1 MKLLSRSFGE
11 QLNLNAETE
20 IPLAATDAPR
30 PAYRGEIA
38 RQAGMLFSAQ
48 TGAKIAGLLASLIQ
62 ARFMAP
68 AEMGRFAFCLAVIM
82 VAGNFFDFGVFS
94 AGARVLA
101 LEQDSENQRRSLGAL
116 VLMTAVLSLAFSIF
130 IAIASVPIDLL
141 FGKDVRW
148 MLAATAILAFFQPF
162 QYFIEL
168 GCQGLNRIRLLSVFQ
183 LLMSGV
189 YVLALVLLAAAHQ
202 ITAGLALGAYLMGI
216 AVATVWTIAKLRP
229 SFKETLPYIR
239 RTISDVRE
247 YGLNLYFARVTG
259 LISTRAD
266 QLVIAY
272 FMTDTA
278 PLGIYAIVQKFA
290 NPIML
295 MSRSL
300 AVTRFRAFAM
310 IKQIPKRIIQW
321 NFVLLIVS
329 SLALVALGPLAIKLL
344 FRNYSEG
351 IPLLL
356 PFALMNVF
364 IGLYQPYNVFL
375 GSHGRGAEIRNIVAI
390 VATASILGLIFA
402 VPRFGIMGA
411 AWTGAAVMGLDY
423 ALYLYYYRKFRHT
436 AKLQNG

>member
-1 MKLLSRSFGE
+1 MDV
-11 QLNLNAETE
+11 ETE
-20 IPLAATDAPR
+20 IPLAATPAPR
-30 PAYRGEIA
+30 PAYSGEIA

-116 VLMTAVLSLAFSIF
+116 VLMTTVLSLAFSIF

-148 MLAATAILAFFQPF
+148 MLAATAVLAFFQPF

-189 YVLALVLLAAAHQ
+189 YVLTLVLLAAAHT

-216 AVATVWTIAKLRP
+216 AIATVWTIVKLRP
-229 SFKETLPYIR
+229 SFKETSPYIR

-310 IKQIPKRIIQW
+310 IKHIPKRIIQW

-329 SLALVALGPLAIKLL
+329 SIALVSLGPLAIKML
-344 FRNYSEG
+344 FPNYSAG
-351 IPLLL
+351 TPLLL
-356 PFALMNVF
+356 PLALMNVF

-436 AKLQNG
+436 AELQNG

>member
-1 MKLLSRSFGE
+1 
-11 QLNLNAETE
+11 
-20 IPLAATDAPR
+20 
-30 PAYRGEIA
+30 
-38 RQAGMLFSAQ
+38 MLFSAQ

-62 ARFMAP
+62 ARWMAP
-68 AEMGRFAFCLAVIM
+68 AEMGRFAFCVAIVT

-101 LEQDSENQRRSLGAL
+101 LEQNPENQRRSLGAL
-116 VLMTAVLSLAFSIF
+116 VLMTTVLSLAFSIF
-130 IAIASVPIDLL
+130 LAAASIPIDLI

-148 MLAATAILAFFQPF
+148 LLIATAALAFFQPF

-183 LLMSGV
+183 LLTSGV
-189 YVLALVLLAAAHQ
+189 YVLVLAALAALHH
-202 ITAGLALGAYLMGI
+202 ISAGWALGAYLGGIGI
-216 AVATVWTIAKLRP
+216 ATLWTITRLRP
-229 SFKETLPYIR
+229 SFKNTSPYIR
-239 RTISDVRE
+239 RTISDVRK

-272 FMTDTA
+272 FLTSTA

-290 NPIML
+290 NPIMM

-310 IKQIPKRIIQW
+310 IARIPGRIIRW
-321 NFVLLIVS
+321 NLVLLVAS
-329 SLALVALGPLAIKLL
+329 SLALVALGPLAIKIL
-344 FRNYSEG
+344 FPKYIEG
-351 IPLLL
+351 TPLLL

-364 IGLYQPYNVFL
+364 IGLFQPYNIFL
-375 GSHGRGAEIRNIVAI
+375 GSHGRGAEIRNIVAV
-390 VATASILGLIFA
+390 VAAASILGLVFT

-423 ALYLYYYRKFRHT
+423 VLYLYYYRKFRHT
-436 AKLQNG
+436 AVANEG